1 MIHKYAS
8 CEIIEDYCCRSGSL
22 YDYRWRDYHYVMLR
36 ERDDAL
42 EHVEMYKQRLQEQ
55 QALEEAAYQQV
66 KKGIE
71 MTEASEF
78 ELTQVQG
85 DAVKLLKS

>member
-1 MIHKYAS
+1 MVKKYAL

-22 YDYRWRDYHYVMLR
+22 YDHRYVMLR

-78 ELTQVQG
+78 ELTQVH
-85 DAVKLLKS
+85 